1 MPTEF
6 DSLSPDRA
14 AIDAEYDPSLR
25 VASRQPYMD
34 WYLRESSRARESLVC
49 RLDIPFGPTPEET
62 LDIFP
67 SQAPNSPVLMFIHGG
82 YWRALSSK
90 EFSFFASGMVPHG
103 ITVAVMNY
111 ALCPQVSIAEITR
124 QSRAAV
130 AWLAGNVQRYC
141 GNPANIFVA
150 GHSAGG
156 QQVAMLLSGGSS
168 REAAVAAQLLKGG
181 IAISG
186 LFDLRPLQRSWLQAS
201 LQLTDGLTAE
211 QSPLLRVPKKAA
223 PLLVSVGG
231 DESAS
236 FLAQSLNYLAAWKSA
251 GLYGEYFPQPGCNH
265 YEAIY
270 GFADPASALARA
282 TAAFIRPST
291 PTPESYSRTAPA
303 RS

>member
-1 MPTEF
+1 MPTEL
-6 DSLSPDRA
+6 DPSSQDRA

-25 VASRQPYMD
+25 VASRQIYMD
-34 WYLRESSRARESLVC
+34 WYVRESARARETLDC

-67 SQAPNSPVLMFIHGG
+67 SQAANAPVLMFIHGG

-130 AWLAGNVQRYC
+130 AWLAGNVQHYN

-156 QQVAMLLSGGSS
+156 QQVGMLLSGGSS

-181 IAISG
+181 ITVSG
-186 LFDLRPLQRSWLQAS
+186 LFDLRPLQRSWLQPC
-201 LQLTDGLTAE
+201 LQLSDELAAE

-223 PLLVSVGG
+223 PLLASVGG
-231 DESAS
+231 DESAA
-236 FLAQSLNYLAAWKSA
+236 FLSQSLDYLAAWKSA

-265 YEAIY
+265 YEAVY
-270 GFADPASALARA
+270 GFADPSSSLARA
-282 TAAFIRPST
+282 TAAFVRPSI
-291 PTPESYSRTAPA
+291 PKPESYSRTAPA